1 MGRSLKRKFRND
13 RVDFR
18 KDLYE
23 MMKDDLAMAML
34 VQQIHIN
41 ERHSS
46 IILKTWE
53 ILGLNYPEVYKEG
66 FCGKNS
72 MHGRMFSGKSH
83 DLFHNL
89 YFLNQDIYKKYSRKI
104 PPTYAL
110 GDALSVAHVVINDYN
125 KKRRQGTLWAK
136 NALIKI

>member
-13 RVDFR
+13 RLDFK

-23 MMKDDLAMAML
+23 IMKDDLAMAML
-34 VQQIHIN
+34 IQQIHIN
-41 ERHSS
+41 KRHSF

-72 MHGRMFSGKSH
+72 LHGKMMSGKSY

-89 YFLNQDIYKKYSRKI
+89 YFLDQDIYKKYSRKI

-110 GDALSVAHVVINDYN
+110 GDALSVAYVVINR
-125 KKRRQGTLWAK
+125 KEKERRGL
-136 NALIKI
+136 